1 MKGFWEY
8 LIKGIPIGMANTL
21 PGVSGGTVALIL
33 RIYERLINSIKN
45 LNLRML
51 IPIGIGA
58 VIGVGVSSKLIIGL
72 LESNLRGFMLALL
85 LGLIFASSKIT
96 ADQVENFNFKSIFL
110 AIVGLIFTYFYSID
124 IDTVVLTSDISLARF
139 FFGGTIGSIAMILP
153 GVSGGTLLIMLGL
166 YQGVLEAI
174 STLNIIVLLVF
185 GFGVGVGL
193 LIFSWT
199 LSYLL
204 NRYNSPVMAFLT
216 GLILGSMRSVLP
228 DSLGLLEI
236 IGFVLGGF
244 IIWRLDKNRILGEI

>member
-8 LIKGIPIGMANTL
+8 FIKGIPIGMANTL
-21 PGVSGGTVALIL
+21 PGISGGTVALIL
-33 RIYERLINSIKN
+33 RIYERLIDGIKI
-45 LNLRML
+45 LDLRML

-96 ADQVENFNFKSIFL
+96 ADQVERFNLKSIIL
-110 AIVGLIFTYFYSID
+110 AIIGLVFAYFYSLD
-124 IDTVVLTSDISLARF
+124 IDTVTLAGDISLARF
-139 FFGGTIGSIAMILP
+139 FFGGAIGSVAMILP

-174 STLNIIVLLVF
+174 STLHITTLLVF
-185 GFGVGVGL
+185 GLGVGSGL

-204 NRYNSPVMAFLT
+204 KRYNSPVMAF
-216 GLILGSMRSVLP
+216 
-228 DSLGLLEI
+228 
-236 IGFVLGGF
+236 F
-244 IIWRLDKNRILGEI
+244 